1 MGKNSRQKWT
11 QKQSKHSSNDAALDH
26 SDSEEEI
33 DIVDEEVSEV
43 KTKKSRNGKEESS
56 VRVSKDSR
64 PGEKR
69 RPRERGNGVEYS
81 AEVEHTASKRR
92 RDSEKK
98 DGKEKVPEV
107 RGGTEDTEMLLKH
120 EVRNPELKKELEKH
134 IRRSRDG
141 SVEKGKYKDYVRD
154 DNEDSAEVEYIAS
167 KRRKDIKRIRK
178 DVKEK
183 VPEVGQGMDDT
194 ERYLKDEVRNPEL
207 KEELE
212 KQIRRNRDGSVDKAK
227 YKDYVR
233 DDNDSRRSSTGKHA
247 KDRRYMDDENYKD
260 KYGEDAD
267 RSYKVKHGEDGDRS
281 YKVKQGEDGDRSYK
295 VEYGEDGDRSYRVKH
310 GEDAERS
317 YKDKYG
323 EDGARIYKVKYGE
336 DGDRSYKY
344 GEDGDRSY
352 KDKDGEDVGRSYKVK
367 HEESGDRSYKDKDG
381 EDADRSYKVKHG
393 EDGGDRSYK
402 DKYGEEGDRSYKVK
416 YGKDGGRSY
425 KDGYGED
432 ADRDRRHRDSKPK
445 EDVDWKKTHW
455 EDRHKDEHA
464 LIDHNGDRSG
474 TKYTRD
480 KSNAGG
486 IRYKKSRFDSRNYD
500 DGQNTRYSDD
510 RGKRDD
516 DKEDQIYSRC
526 LSTREHADAEKKI
539 TGRGMVKSVDD
550 KEDSHK
556 CCVDADFNASHKR
569 QISFPSS
576 YSHVAKDQSRHSR
589 EAELMSGDSEP
600 QERVRH
606 GLHFKEVADVCGVL
620 KQSSLSKPTKRL
632 IDKDDSHLGDLS
644 AERCLNPDARASA
657 VHLVDDS
664 KFTTLG
670 IKGSFDSKE
679 FGKRSGV
686 TKDRDSSGTEGKGN
700 LQPPSETPPTG
711 ELSREDIDGFSSL
724 SSVKADQLPS
734 NSWSNFPPPRH
745 RYKRNNSSFVG
756 RMYGNARNGAPVN
769 ARSAVP
775 NRPSP
780 VMNSFTHFRHGPPP
794 VGLHPVMHQ
803 FSALPMYG
811 VRPVMDIRS
820 LFPHHIHDADRF
832 LRQDHSLGW
841 QNPIDGSQPP
851 PLYAWDEIN
860 SVAQTNSLAYGR
872 LDWNHNREPIDGQRL
887 ETRTDMWKGPHDGVN
902 PELPSV
908 LQAKDP
914 AVRTQE
920 DEIWLG
926 ASSLQVQNEENQCD
940 DLVDKSQKIEIGQN
954 SDALAKEPPK
964 PSNSIAEQL
973 PELSKISKDDDD
985 RLWLVYLSKLDISA
999 ELTHPELYN
1008 QCLKLMDGEQS
1019 QNVDEDSLK
1028 LLYLEEVVKTQ
1039 VELSKLA
1046 SSASLFVAIN
1056 DCVFQRA
1063 MSFYKQ
1069 QKEETRVMP
1078 LPSLFNK
1085 QKASFCSAKNM
1096 DFVPNSAREKQT
1108 EPISS
1113 SNGSKPEQL
1122 LPTCS
1127 APYKKVYEFVSVVG
1141 LDASNG
1147 CINDNCP
1154 TIDHASQSA
1163 PGSPGHLSRAGDSR
1177 GGEHSAGSADDW
1189 MLVDTRCDHIPF
1201 SKVPDEGVMG
1211 HSIGS
1216 GSVNVSRIH
1225 AAFESTH

>member
-92 RDSEKK
+92 RDSERK

-107 RGGTEDTEMLLKH
+107 RRGTEDTEMLLKH

-134 IRRSRDG
+134 ISRSRDG

-154 DNEDSAEVEYIAS
+154 DNEDSAEVEYIAL
-167 KRRKDIKRIRK
+167 KRRKDIKRMRK

-281 YKVKQGEDGDRSYK
+281 YKVKHGEDGDRSYKVKHGEDGDRSYKVKHGEDGDRSYK
-295 VEYGEDGDRSYRVKH
+295 VEYGEDGGRSYRVKH

-367 HEESGDRSYKDKDG
+367 HEEYGDRSYKDKDG

-393 EDGGDRSYK
+393 EDGCDRSYK
-402 DKYGEEGDRSYKVK
+402 DKYGEDGDRSYKVK
-416 YGKDGGRSY
+416 YGRDGGRSY

-455 EDRHKDEHA
+455 EDRHKDEPA

-486 IRYKKSRFDSRNYD
+486 IQYKKSRFDSRNYD

-556 CCVDADFNASHKR
+556 CCVDADFNASRKR

-576 YSHVAKDQSRHSR
+576 YSHVAKDQCRHSR

-606 GLHFKEVADVCGVL
+606 SLHFKEVADVCGVL
-620 KQSSLSKPTKRL
+620 KQSSLSKPTNRL
-632 IDKDDSHLGDLS
+632 IDKDDSHLGDSS
-644 AERCLNPDARASA
+644 AERCLNPDACASA

-664 KFTTLG
+664 KFTT
-670 IKGSFDSKE
+670 
-679 FGKRSGV
+679 
-686 TKDRDSSGTEGKGN
+686 
-700 LQPPSETPPTG
+700 
-711 ELSREDIDGFSSL
+711 
-724 SSVKADQLPS
+724 
-734 NSWSNFPPPRH
+734 
-745 RYKRNNSSFVG
+745 RY
-756 RMYGNARNGAPVN
+756 
-769 ARSAVP
+769 
-775 NRPSP
+775 
-780 VMNSFTHFRHGPPP
+780 
-794 VGLHPVMHQ
+794 
-803 FSALPMYG
+803 
-811 VRPVMDIRS
+811 
-820 LFPHHIHDADRF
+820 
-832 LRQDHSLGW
+832 
-841 QNPIDGSQPP
+841 
-851 PLYAWDEIN
+851 
-860 SVAQTNSLAYGR
+860 
-872 LDWNHNREPIDGQRL
+872 
-887 ETRTDMWKGPHDGVN
+887 
-902 PELPSV
+902 
-908 LQAKDP
+908 
-914 AVRTQE
+914 
-920 DEIWLG
+920 
-926 ASSLQVQNEENQCD
+926 
-940 DLVDKSQKIEIGQN
+940 
-954 SDALAKEPPK
+954 
-964 PSNSIAEQL
+964 
-973 PELSKISKDDDD
+973 
-985 RLWLVYLSKLDISA
+985 
-999 ELTHPELYN
+999 
-1008 QCLKLMDGEQS
+1008 
-1019 QNVDEDSLK
+1019 
-1028 LLYLEEVVKTQ
+1028 
-1039 VELSKLA
+1039 
-1046 SSASLFVAIN
+1046 
-1056 DCVFQRA
+1056 
-1063 MSFYKQ
+1063 
-1069 QKEETRVMP
+1069 
-1078 LPSLFNK
+1078 
-1085 QKASFCSAKNM
+1085 
-1096 DFVPNSAREKQT
+1096 
-1108 EPISS
+1108 
-1113 SNGSKPEQL
+1113 
-1122 LPTCS
+1122 
-1127 APYKKVYEFVSVVG
+1127 
-1141 LDASNG
+1141 
-1147 CINDNCP
+1147 
-1154 TIDHASQSA
+1154 
-1163 PGSPGHLSRAGDSR
+1163 
-1177 GGEHSAGSADDW
+1177 
-1189 MLVDTRCDHIPF
+1189 
-1201 SKVPDEGVMG
+1201 
-1211 HSIGS
+1211 
-1216 GSVNVSRIH
+1216 
-1225 AAFESTH
+1225 